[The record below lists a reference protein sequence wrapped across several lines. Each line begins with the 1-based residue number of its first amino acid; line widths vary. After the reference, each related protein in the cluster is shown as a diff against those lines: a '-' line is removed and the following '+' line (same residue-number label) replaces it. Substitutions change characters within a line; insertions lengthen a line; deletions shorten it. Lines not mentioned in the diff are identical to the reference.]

1 MVGGISMVFL
11 NKDTASSC
19 VTEAQ
24 RQRNL
29 AAIKDNKKSNF
40 ANKETC
46 NKFPINRMPRPHG
59 KIYKG

>member
-1 MVGGISMVFL
+1 MVFL